1 MDVTALIDAVSRT
14 RSRADR
20 LPRQEIIDRLSRALT
35 AFTTSSANQRFAEEY
50 RPSGNYTRL
59 LLNSPQD
66 AYQIVLV
73 FWGPGQGSPVHDHDD
88 TIGVVSALTGRTK
101 EVKYVLA
108 PHGEERVG
116 LTATGEFILAPG
128 RITPILPERD
138 KQLHLMVNEQDHWSA
153 TVHVYLTAIHRY
165 RQFTVTPDGT
175 YRAAETQLWFDESD
189 VGRRMPA
196 STRS

>member
-1 MDVTALIDAVSRT
+1 MDVTAFIDAVSRT
-14 RSRADR
+14 RSRADQ
-20 LPRQEIIDRLSRALT
+20 LSQQEITDRLSRALA

-59 LLNSPQD
+59 LLNSPRD
-66 AYQIVLV
+66 AYQVVLV

-88 TIGVVSALTGRTK
+88 TTGVVSALTGETR
-101 EVKYVLA
+101 EIKYALT
-108 PHGEERVG
+108 PRGEGRVG
-116 LTATGEFILAPG
+116 LTVASEFALVPG
-128 RITPILPERD
+128 RVSPILPERD

-165 RQFTVTPDGT
+165 RQYTVAPDGT
-175 YRAAETQLWFDESD
+175 YRPSETELWFDEWD

-196 STRS
+196 STRT